1 MSHTHTP
8 CMIAKTNNTK
18 MLRRGQCDS
27 CGVLPSFGHS
37 AQGTPGRHVIQ
48 LHQSS
53 ASCGQCKQR
62 NTWHPM
68 VSNLCCIFP
77 VGLLPQE
84 KITTT
89 YPPIAF
95 FSGTIFLGD
104 KPTGKLLGRSISWH
118 ARNLQWSRKYHQTR
132 YDIVHRFRY
141 DMIIGSQEKMH
152 DMSNHTHT
160 SLRRQMRQGA
170 LEPSQF
176 FCWSFFEP
184 LVCRSSSD
192 GQTAWPSAFWRP
204 SSSTPPSRASPNEW
218 TPTQLFWHKTM
229 MLIFGLA
236 CSLNNWF
243 SPHDA
248 SFCNSNWLY

>member
-1 MSHTHTP
+1 MHHIMYLQCNVTHTHTP

-152 DMSNHTHT
+152 DMSNHTHIHHCVDKWDRGH
-160 SLRRQMRQGA
+160 LN
-170 LEPSQF
+170 L
-176 FCWSFFEP
+176 
-184 LVCRSSSD
+184 
-192 GQTAWPSAFWRP
+192 P
-204 SSSTPPSRASPNEW
+204 SSFVDRFSNHWFVALLLTGRQLGL
-218 TPTQLFWHKTM
+218 QLFGGHLLQPLRPGPHQM
-229 MLIFGLA
+229 NGHRHN
-236 CSLNNWF
+236 CSGTKQWCLF
-243 SPHDA
+243 
-248 SFCNSNWLY
+248 LV